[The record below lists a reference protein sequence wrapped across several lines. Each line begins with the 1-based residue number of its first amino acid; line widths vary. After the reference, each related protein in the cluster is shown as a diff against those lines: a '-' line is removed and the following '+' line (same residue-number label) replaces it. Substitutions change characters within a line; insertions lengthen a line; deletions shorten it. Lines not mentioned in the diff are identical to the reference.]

1 MTDEGDHTIVNDH
14 SSFENECIGTT
25 RHSADV
31 KSVRQCQCH
40 SALHL
45 GKQSKVYAMFY
56 VLMICINLG
65 LYIPLDTLFGRL
77 LRI

>member
-77 LRI
+77 LKI